1 MRTRVRLNAR
11 PHNWLL
17 TVIACVAMASQ
28 FVLAIAPLAE
38 GRDARMASH
47 IEAGGTQTHYAH
59 SEATCVSCQAR
70 SIHGTTTRP
79 SASLYEGQT
88 HQSLVVQPV
97 GRPVSTDLHSP
108 SNPRAP
114 PTVI

>member
-1 MRTRVRLNAR
+1 MHPRVRFSAR

-17 TVIACVAMASQ
+17 SVIACVAMASQ

-47 IEAGGTQTHYAH
+47 IEAGGAQTHYAH

-70 SIHGTTTRP
+70 SIHGATARP
-79 SASLYEGQT
+79 SASLNEGET

-97 GRPVSTDLHSP
+97 GRPVSIGLHSP